1 MELKELTELVDK
13 VKLRRPGA
21 FDLLY
26 EKFKDQAYRTAV
38 FLTGNEENAKDV
50 VQDTFVTVS
59 LEIGKLKNSQAFVA
73 WFYRI
78 LTNNAG
84 ENLKKHKRE
93 ILKEE
98 SEMRQMNAKIQEDF
112 ADKLLQQEEQKR
124 LRKTIEKMD
133 EKYRTVIV
141 LYYYNEFSIGEIAQ
155 ILKCR
160 QGTVK
165 SRLFKARKILEQK
178 LLEQGFMNKEDF
190 TV

>member
-1 MELKELTELVDK
+1 MELKKLTELVDK
-13 VKLRRPGA
+13 VKLRQPGA

-26 EKFKDQAYRTAV
+26 ENFKDQAYRTAV
-38 FLTGNEENAKDV
+38 FLTGNEEDAKDV

-84 ENLKKHKRE
+84 ANLKKHKRE
-93 ILKEE
+93 IPKEE

-178 LLEQGFMNKEDF
+178 LSEQGFMNKEDF